1 LPIGDCQL
9 PIERREFGNRQSAMG
24 NAQRGNIV
32 DWEVF
37 RAYDI
42 RGVYPD
48 QIDEE
53 AYYRIAK
60 GYVYL
65 FKPKT
70 MVVGMDARLS
80 SPPLKASLTKG
91 FLDAGVDVVDIG
103 KITTDMLYFTV
114 GSSDCSGGVVV
125 SASHNPK
132 EYNGM
137 KMVREKAAA
146 ISSDTGLFDIR
157 DALKAGKDAEVTST
171 KKGTVT
177 DFDMLDDY
185 LQHVL
190 RSIDKSL
197 IQKFTFVANANFGY
211 VCRPAA
217 KLAQELGLNLIP
229 LNFEPDGSFPKGPPD
244 PMLPENRTETEALIR
259 QRSASF
265 GVAWDADADR
275 AMFFDEKGDFI
286 SGAYITALLADIL
299 LTKYGSD
306 NAIIFDPRVI
316 WPTLEVV
323 KRKGGRPIVS
333 KGGHAFMKD
342 RMRRENAL
350 FAGEM
355 SAHYY
360 FRENFYADNGVI
372 PFLLVLE
379 HLSTTGK
386 PFSEIMAP
394 YTAGHYMSGELNYR
408 VSDIKAV
415 ISKVQEKYRTR
426 GQEDFTDGY
435 SLETPEWRFNI
446 RGSNT
451 EPLLRLNIEARKPDL
466 VEQIRKEIEKII
478 NPD

>member
-1 LPIGDCQL
+1 V
-9 PIERREFGNRQSAMG
+9 N
-24 NAQRGNIV
+24 
-32 DWEVF
+32 WEVF

-42 RGVYPD
+42 RGIYPTD
-48 QIDEE
+48 IDEE

-60 GYVYL
+60 AYVYL

-80 SPPLKASLTKG
+80 SPPLKASLIKG

-103 KITTDMLYFTV
+103 EITTDMLYYAV
-114 GSSDCSGGVVV
+114 GASDYSGGVVV

-137 KMVREKAAA
+137 KMVREKATA

-157 DALKAGKDAEVTST
+157 DALKEGKDAEVTSD
-171 KKGTVT
+171 KKGTCT
-177 DFDMLDDY
+177 ERDILDEY
-185 LQHVL
+185 LAHVL
-190 RSIDKSL
+190 KSVDRNR
-197 IQKFTFVANANFGY
+197 IKQFTLVANANFGF

-217 KLAQELGLNLIP
+217 KLAEILGLNFIT

-244 PMLPENRTETEALIR
+244 PMLPGNRTETEALIKER
-259 QRSASF
+259 GAPF

-275 AMFFDEKGDFI
+275 AMFFDEKGEFI

-299 LTKYGSD
+299 LTRYGSD
-306 NAIIFDPRVI
+306 NTILFDPRVI
-316 WPTLEVV
+316 WPTLDTVR
-323 KRKGGRPIVS
+323 RKGGRPIIS

-342 RMRRENAL
+342 RMRRENGL
-350 FAGEM
+350 FAGEL
-355 SAHYY
+355 SGHYY

-379 HLSTTGK
+379 HLSTHDK
-386 PFSEIMAP
+386 PFSELMAQ
-394 YTAGHYMSGELNYR
+394 YKAGHYMSGELNYH
-408 VSDIKAV
+408 VKDVKATIEQV
-415 ISKVQEKYRTR
+415 KEKFH
-426 GQEDFTDGY
+426 GQGTEDFTDGY

-451 EPLLRLNIEARKPDL
+451 EPLLRLNIEASKQEL
-466 VEQIRKEIEKII
+466 VDQIRKEIEEVI
-478 NPD
+478 NH

>member
-1 LPIGDCQL
+1 MQ
-9 PIERREFGNRQSAMG
+9 
-24 NAQRGNIV
+24 
-32 DWEVF
+32 WEVF
-37 RAYDI
+37 KAYDI
-42 RGVYPD
+42 RGIYPD

-60 GYVYL
+60 AYVYL
-65 FKPKT
+65 FKPSI
-70 MVVGMDARLS
+70 MVVGMDARSS
-80 SPPLKASLTKG
+80 SPPLKASLVKG

-103 KITTDMLYFTV
+103 EITTDMLYYAV
-114 GSSDCSGGVVV
+114 GASSEYSGGVVV

-157 DALKAGKDAEVTST
+157 DAVKAGKDADVKSDR
-171 KKGTVT
+171 KGACTER
-177 DFDMLDDY
+177 DILDDY

-190 RSIDKSL
+190 KSVDKTK
-197 IQKFTFVANANFGY
+197 IKKFTFVGNANFGF

-217 KLAQELGLNLIP
+217 KLAQQLGLDLIP
-229 LNFEPDGSFPKGPPD
+229 LNFEPDGTFPKGPPD
-244 PMLPENRTETEALIR
+244 PMLPGNRSETEALIR
-259 QRSASF
+259 ERGAAF

-275 AMFFDEKGDFI
+275 CMFFTEKGEFI
-286 SGAYITALLADIL
+286 SGAYVVALLADIL
-299 LTKYGSD
+299 LRKYGSD

-316 WPTLEVV
+316 WPTLDLV
-323 KRKGGRPIVS
+323 KRKGGRPIMA

-342 RMRRENAL
+342 RMRKENAL
-350 FAGEM
+350 FAGEL
-355 SAHYY
+355 SGHYY

-379 HLSTTGK
+379 HLSVLGK
-386 PFSEIMAP
+386 PFSEVIAP
-394 YTAGHYMSGELNYR
+394 YMAGHYMSGELNYH
-408 VSDIKAV
+408 VKDIKQV
-415 ISKVQEKYRTR
+415 ISEVQEKFRSR

-451 EPLLRLNIEARKPDL
+451 EPLLRLNIEARKEPL
-466 VEQIRKEIEKII
+466 VDDIRKEIEKLIET
-478 NPD
+478 

>member
-1 LPIGDCQL
+1 MNWD
-9 PIERREFGNRQSAMG
+9 
-24 NAQRGNIV
+24 
-32 DWEVF
+32 VF

-42 RGVYPD
+42 RGIYPE

-65 FKPKT
+65 FKPTT

-80 SPPLKASLTKG
+80 SPPLKASLIKG
-91 FLDAGVDVVDIG
+91 FLDAGVDVIDIG
-103 KITTDMLYFTV
+103 QITTDMLYYVV
-114 GSSDCSGGVVV
+114 GASSDYSGGVVV

-157 DALKAGKDAEVTST
+157 EALKEGKNAEVTSD
-171 KKGTVT
+171 KKGTCT
-177 DFDMLDDY
+177 NRDILDDY
-185 LQHVL
+185 LKHVL
-190 RSIDKSL
+190 KFIDRSKIKP
-197 IQKFTFVANANFGY
+197 FTFVGNANFGF

-217 KLAQELGLNLIP
+217 KLAQDLGLNLIP

-244 PMLPENRTETEALIR
+244 PMLPGNRTETEALVR
-259 QRSASF
+259 DRGATF
-265 GVAWDADADR
+265 GVIWDADADR
-275 AMFFDEKGDFI
+275 AMFVDEKGEFI

-299 LTKYGSD
+299 LTKYGS
-306 NAIIFDPRVI
+306 NKIIFDPRVI
-316 WPTLEVV
+316 WPTIDVV
-323 KRKGGRPIVS
+323 KRKGGTPIIS
-333 KGGHAFMKD
+333 KGGHAFIKD

-350 FAGEM
+350 FAGEL
-355 SAHYY
+355 SGHYY

-379 HLSTTGK
+379 HLSTQDK
-386 PFSEIMAP
+386 PFSEIMKS
-394 YTAGHYMSGELNYR
+394 YMAGHYMSGELNYR
-408 VSDIKAV
+408 VKDIKSV
-415 ISKVQEKYRTR
+415 IEQVRQKFH
-426 GQEDFTDGY
+426 GQGEEDFTDGY
-435 SLETPEWRFNI
+435 SLETAEWRFNI

-466 VEQIRKEIEKII
+466 VDQTRQKIEKII
-478 NPD
+478 NS